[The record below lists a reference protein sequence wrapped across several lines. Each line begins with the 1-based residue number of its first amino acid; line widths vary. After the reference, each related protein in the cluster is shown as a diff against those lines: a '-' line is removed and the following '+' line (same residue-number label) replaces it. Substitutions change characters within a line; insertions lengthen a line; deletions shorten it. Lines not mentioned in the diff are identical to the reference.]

1 MERKRNFNDGWYFHP
16 GKMEQV
22 IAEGRSK
29 CGVCGGPSNA
39 TNEEG
44 RFYPLPERFWAIF
57 GQSGEKAGNAC
68 MNLAETL
75 TDTWEPVS
83 LPHDWRIRQDYF
95 NPGAASSG
103 TGLHNLGGDCLPN
116 GEAYYR
122 KTFRLPAE
130 DE

>member
-44 RFYPLPERFWAIF
+44 RFYPLPERFWAILDS
-57 GQSGEKAGNAC
+57 QEKSGEC
-68 MNLAETL
+68 LY
-75 TDTWEPVS
+75 EPCRDADRY
-83 LPHDWRIRQDYF
+83 L
-95 NPGAASSG
+95 G
-103 TGLHNLGGDCLPN
+103 TGIVAP
-116 GEAYYR
+116 
-122 KTFRLPAE
+122 
-130 DE
+130 

>member
-1 MERKRNFNDGWYFHP
+1 
-16 GKMEQV
+16 
-22 IAEGRSK
+22 
-29 CGVCGGPSNA
+29 
-39 TNEEG
+39 
-44 RFYPLPERFWAIF
+44 
-57 GQSGEKAGNAC
+57 

-130 DE
+130 DEGKRIVIQFEGVMRDCIVWVNGSRTGNIFRLFSI